1 MAVIRWVPTESFVL
15 ENDAEAP
22 LNVDEAICAE
32 PSRNVT
38 EPDGDTVPDRG
49 VTLTVKVTLCP
60 ETIFVE
66 EAARDVVVAAGATI
80 AGVKTKTVAEYG
92 GKL

>member
-1 MAVIRWVPTESFVL
+1 VL

-22 LNVDEAICAE
+22 LNADEPICAE

-38 EPDGDTVPDRG
+38 EPDGDTVPDWG
-49 VTLTVKVTLCP
+49 VTLAVNMTFCP
-60 ETIFVE
+60 ETILVE
-66 EAARDVVVAAGATI
+66 DAAREVAVAAGTMI
-80 AGVKTKTVAEYG
+80 AGVKTKTVAEYD